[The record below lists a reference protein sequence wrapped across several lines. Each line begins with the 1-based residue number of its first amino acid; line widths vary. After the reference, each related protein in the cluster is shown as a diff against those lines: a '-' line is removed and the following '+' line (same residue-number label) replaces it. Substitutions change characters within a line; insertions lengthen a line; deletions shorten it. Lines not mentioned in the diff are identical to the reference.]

1 MDIIEELKYYC
12 NEPQPVGAIMLTGE
26 WGCGK
31 TYLLKNELTEIM
43 KDTHIFIHLSLFG
56 IESIEDI
63 HKEVK
68 KKWMYAMTDSKSNI
82 EIPNNIKNVG
92 KGLRNVAENISEFLP
107 ETIGKI
113 TKGVLSI
120 NIIDFVSIKSKI
132 GDKKVILI
140 FDDLERANLS
150 VIDLLGCINEYCENM
165 HINTIVVANEKK
177 IKQSDDTGEIAY
189 NEIKEKIIQRTIHY
203 IPNYSNIISSVIDG
217 IIIPEGKDKEGF
229 KKYKAFI
236 KENEN
241 SINAIFSGCSLE
253 KVSNEHMTS
262 QKSHIYSRQ
271 EMEIENNKEQEVLK
285 YRPHNIRSLKFA
297 IENFRRIYSILNERN
312 VENKEKWLFSYLSY
326 ILCYRAGMATD
337 GQRYG
342 TLFSDEKIS
351 IVYKGFYNE
360 KYITGGI
367 ISWIREGK
375 WEEDAINAQIDY
387 SVMRDK
393 AKLPVDKVRVN
404 SLLDI
409 EESDI
414 QEGFPI
420 LINEAYDGVLELR
433 DYLGLLLNSALARKH
448 NIKLS
453 DIDLEKICKG
463 INIQIDKMIQSG
475 EDKPHLKA
483 IVSDYDN
490 NSFSAEEMNAY
501 KIIDEFVKSDKII
514 FEKNKNIY
522 IRQMKMN
529 PLKALIESQN
539 LQLDSFDN
547 KMANVTAEGFKKI
560 SNIERNDFIEYFKSM
575 WMVNMQTSDYK
586 KELSTYGFKTLQEL
600 MKQFLKE
607 CQEKSLY
614 IVEIHTSSFI
624 KVIEELIDNK
634 EQEI

>member
-1 MDIIEELKYYC
+1 M
-12 NEPQPVGAIMLTGE
+12 
-26 WGCGK
+26 
-31 TYLLKNELTEIM
+31 
-43 KDTHIFIHLSLFG
+43 
-56 IESIEDI
+56 
-63 HKEVK
+63 
-68 KKWMYAMTDSKSNI
+68 
-82 EIPNNIKNVG
+82 KNVG
-92 KGLRNVAENISEFLP
+92 KGLKNATESITDYLP

-120 NIIDFVSIKSKI
+120 NVIDFVSIKSQI

-177 IKQSDDTGEIAY
+177 IKQSDDTREIAY

-297 IENFRRIYSILNERN
+297 IEDFRRIYSILNEKN

-326 ILCYRAGMATD
+326 VLCYKAGMATD

-351 IVYKGFYNE
+351 IVYKGFYNK

-375 WEEDAINAQIDY
+375 WEEDAINAEIDY

-453 DIDLEKICKG
+453 DIDWEKICKG

-522 IRQMKMN
+522 IKQMEMN
-529 PLKALIESQN
+529 PLKALIQSQN
-539 LQLDSFDN
+539 MQLDSFDN

-575 WMVNMQTSDYK
+575 WKVNMQTSDYK

-600 MKQFLKE
+600 MKQFLRE

-614 IVEIHTSSFI
+614 IAEIHTSSFI
-624 KVIEELIDNK
+624 KAIEELIDNK
-634 EQEI
+634 EQEIE

>member
-68 KKWMYAMTDSKSNI
+68 KKWMYAMADSKHSLKISDNM
-82 EIPNNIKNVG
+82 KNVG
-92 KGLRNVAENISEFLP
+92 KGLKNATESITDYLP

-120 NIIDFVSIKSKI
+120 NVIDFVSIKSQI

-177 IKQSDDTGEIAY
+177 IKQSDDTREIAY

-297 IENFRRIYSILNERN
+297 IEDFRRIYSILNEKN

-326 ILCYRAGMATD
+326 VLCYKAGMATD

-351 IVYKGFYNE
+351 IVYKGFYNK

-375 WEEDAINAQIDY
+375 WEEDAINAEIDY

-453 DIDLEKICKG
+453 DIDWEKICKG

-501 KIIDEFVKSDKII
+501 KIIDEFDGTVQIVLYS
-514 FEKNKNIY
+514 
-522 IRQMKMN
+522 
-529 PLKALIESQN
+529 LKVA
-539 LQLDSFDN
+539 
-547 KMANVTAEGFKKI
+547 
-560 SNIERNDFIEYFKSM
+560 Y
-575 WMVNMQTSDYK
+575 
-586 KELSTYGFKTLQEL
+586 
-600 MKQFLKE
+600 
-607 CQEKSLY
+607 SL
-614 IVEIHTSSFI
+614 
-624 KVIEELIDNK
+624 
-634 EQEI
+634 